1 MSVLKYLNDTQT
13 ARLWAKIKAGFVS
26 KSGDTM
32 TGALTLAGDPVSD
45 LQAATKKYVDDNAG
59 GGGTPS
65 TTTPKMDGT
74 ASAGSEDAYARG
86 DHVHPTDTS
95 RQAKITASG
104 ILKGDG
110 SGGVTAAVAGTDYIA
125 SHQDISGKLDK
136 SGGTMTGTL
145 TLAGA
150 PVSDLQASTK
160 KYVDDSIAS
169 VDALPSQTGQ
179 SGKFLT
185 TDGTDASWGTVDALP
200 SQSGK
205 NGKYL
210 QTNGTSA
217 SWEDGPD
224 NSFYAEYNVATIAD
238 VIDAYNAGKS
248 VYTLV
253 SGYSECVVHV
263 PLAEIRATEN
273 DPVAIFTAIL
283 NGTYDN
289 EIWVFSLRS
298 RGWEPYHFTPLYTYG
313 GTMTGAL
320 TLSGAPTADLHA
332 ATKKYVD
339 DNIPSVPSATTTT
352 PKMDGTAAVGS
363 ETKWAKGD
371 HIHPTDTSRQAKITA
386 SGLLKGDGSG
396 GVSAATAGT
405 DYAAA
410 SHSHGNITSGGDITA
425 AAPTIASG
433 DQLVINDNSASK
445 ITNGPTF
452 DGSTTTKAL
461 TPKGTWETF
470 LTLATLPIYD
480 GTVV

>member
-1 MSVLKYLNDTQT
+1 M
-13 ARLWAKIKAGFVS
+13 
-26 KSGDTM
+26 
-32 TGALTLAGDPVSD
+32 
-45 LQAATKKYVDDNAG
+45 
-59 GGGTPS
+59 
-65 TTTPKMDGT
+65 
-74 ASAGSEDAYARG
+74 
-86 DHVHPTDTS
+86 
-95 RQAKITASG
+95 
-104 ILKGDG
+104 
-110 SGGVTAAVAGTDYIA
+110 
-125 SHQDISGKLDK
+125 
-136 SGGTMTGTL
+136 
-145 TLAGA
+145 
-150 PVSDLQASTK
+150 
-160 KYVDDSIAS
+160 
-169 VDALPSQTGQ
+169 DALPSQTGK

-185 TDGTDASWGTVDALP
+185 TNGSAASWADVESLPSQTGQGGKYLTTNGTSASWATVDALP

-210 QTNGTSA
+210 KTNGTSA

-238 VIDAYNAGKS
+238 VVTAYNAGKS
-248 VYTLV
+248 VYTTFPGANSIVLV
-253 SGYSECVVHV
+253 V
-263 PLAEIRATEN
+263 PLTEVRIDASEPSN
-273 DPVAIFTAIL
+273 NLALFTTVCSGNTVDEEVLVLA
-283 NGTYDN
+283 
-289 EIWVFSLRS
+289 LRTT
-298 RGWEPYHFTPLYTYG
+298 GWEYYLYSPLYKSG

-320 TLSGAPTADLHA
+320 TLSGAPSNDLHA

-339 DNIPSVPSATTTT
+339 DSIPTVPTKVSDLTNDAGYITGYTETDPTVPSWAKASSKPSYTASEVGAVPTTRTVNGKALSSDITLSASDVSALPSSTT
-352 PKMDGTAAVGS
+352 IPTASTTNPSMDGTASYGS
-363 ETKWAKGD
+363 GTSYARSN
-371 HIHPTDTSRQAKITA
+371 HVHPTDTSRQAKITA

-425 AAPTIASG
+425 TAPTIASG

-470 LTLATLPIYD
+470 LTLATLPIYE